1 MTVARSKAGS
11 PEPTDGFRL
20 PRSGRIRRA
29 SMIRS
34 LFRLGKMK
42 KTLHLDVFFL
52 PSPASRSRLGVV
64 VSKYQHSIVER
75 NRIKR
80 RLREIGR
87 TKVLPALSE
96 HGRAFDVL
104 IRARRGAYSVG
115 FHKLRKELE
124 ALTEMLC
131 SGE

>member
-11 PEPTDGFRL
+11 PEPTDRSRL
-20 PRSGRIRRA
+20 PRSGRICRA
-29 SMIRS
+29 NTIRS
-34 LFRLGKMK
+34 LLRLGKMR
-42 KTLHLDVFFL
+42 KTPHLDVFSL

-87 TKVLPALSE
+87 SKVLPALSE
-96 HGRAFDVL
+96 HGRALDVL
-104 IRARRGAYSVG
+104 VRARKKTYGVG
-115 FHKLRKELE
+115 FHELQKELE
-124 ALTEMLC
+124 AITEMLC